1 MVAQAAADSVPFMS
15 VLLITGGSR
24 GIGAAIA
31 VGAAKRG
38 WQIAVS
44 YRTRAAEAAGVV
56 EQCRAAGV
64 DALAVQADV
73 TVEADVL
80 RLFETVEDHLGTP
93 YGFVNNAGAV
103 PARHSRVDAVA
114 TADVR
119 AMFEVNSVAAFVC
132 AREAARRMVAA
143 GRGVIVNMSSR
154 AAVIGGAGEYV
165 HYAAAKAAVDA
176 LTVGL
181 SNEVAD
187 HGVRVVGIRPGLIN
201 TEIHASGGDPDR
213 TTRIAPAIPMRRVGE
228 PEEVA
233 AATLWLL
240 SDEASYV
247 TGTTIDVGG
256 GR

>member
-1 MVAQAAADSVPFMS
+1 MVAQRAADSVRFMS

-31 VGAAKRG
+31 IGAAARG
-38 WQIAVS
+38 WQVAIS
-44 YRTRAAEAAGVV
+44 YRTRADEAAKVAK
-56 EQCRAAGV
+56 EC
-64 DALAVQADV
+64 DALAIPADV

-80 RLFETVEDHLGTP
+80 RLFETVERELGTP

-103 PARHSRVDAVA
+103 PPQHSRVDAVS
-114 TADVR
+114 TEHVR

-165 HYAAAKAAVDA
+165 HYAASKAAVDA

-181 SNEVAD
+181 SNEVAGQ
-187 HGVRVVGIRPGLIN
+187 GVRVVGLRPGLID
-201 TEIHASGGDPDR
+201 TEIHASGGDPGR
-213 TTRIAPAIPMRRVGE
+213 AERLAPVIPMRRIGTPGE
-228 PEEVA
+228 VSDA
-233 AATLWLL
+233 ALWLL
-240 SDEASYV
+240 SDEASYI
-247 TGTTIDVGG
+247 TGTTIDIGG